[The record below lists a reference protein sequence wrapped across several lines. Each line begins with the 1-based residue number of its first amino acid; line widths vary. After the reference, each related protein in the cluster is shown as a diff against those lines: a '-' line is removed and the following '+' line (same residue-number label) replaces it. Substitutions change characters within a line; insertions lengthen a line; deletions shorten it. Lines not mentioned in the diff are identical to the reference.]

1 MSNSSL
7 NRFIVTYKA
16 GDLIFCEHEIGS
28 TCYMVR
34 EGSVRLLRITGDI
47 ETTVGT
53 IRSGDFF
60 GEMAL
65 LDDSPRTATA
75 IALEDVAMLEF
86 SRDTFNMITSGN
98 PAICIKL
105 LAVFARRIHRQKRQ
119 YSTLLLDDKPSEV
132 MDVLLMMS
140 EDLGLSS
147 EISPSIPTSA
157 YIIATTA
164 GLPVDSVRHTL
175 NSLQEQGRL
184 TVLPAQI
191 IISKQQEMERLVSA
205 RRKQVLSKGDHGV

>member
-1 MSNSSL
+1 MDNSSL
-7 NRFIVTYKA
+7 NRFIVNYKA
-16 GDLIFCEHEIGS
+16 GDLIFCEYEIGS

-34 EGSVRLLRITGDI
+34 EGSVRLLRITGEI
-47 ETTVGT
+47 ETTVAT

-65 LDDSPRTATA
+65 LDNLPRTATA
-75 IALEDVAMLEF
+75 VALEDVVMLEF
-86 SRDTFNMITSGN
+86 SRDNFNMITVGN

-105 LAVFARRIHRQKRQ
+105 LSVFARRIHRQKRQ
-119 YSTLLLDDKPSEV
+119 YSTLLLNDKPSEV

-140 EDLGLSS
+140 DDLGLSN
-147 EISPSIPTSA
+147 ELNPTIPTTA

-164 GLPVDSVRHTL
+164 GLPVNSVRHTL

-184 TVLPAQI
+184 TVLPQQVI
-191 IISKQQEMERLVSA
+191 ITNQQEMERMVSA
-205 RRKQVLSKGDHGV
+205 RRKLVLSKEDLGA